1 MIKFAL
7 ICDSEH
13 QFEGWFPNNEEY
25 ENQLSGGLLLCPIC
39 DTNKVQKAIMAPA
52 IKKTKETKKNT
63 KRNKAKIEKFKKE
76 VLSDEMMMA
85 SQAKHVMRKIRDY
98 VKKNFENV
106 GDNFYDEAVKA
117 DEGERDDKFYGTPSE
132 SEIKE
137 LLEDGVDLFH
147 VPEIKDN

>member
-1 MIKFAL
+1 
-7 ICDSEH
+7 
-13 QFEGWFPNNEEY
+13 
-25 ENQLSGGLLLCPIC
+25 
-39 DTNKVQKAIMAPA
+39 MAPA

-63 KRNKAKIEKFKKE
+63 KTNKAKIEKFKKE

>member
-13 QFEGWFPNNEEY
+13 QFEGWFPSNEDY
-25 ENQLSGGLLLCPIC
+25 ENQLSQGLLLCPVC
-39 DTNKVQKAIMAPA
+39 DTTKVHKDIMAPA
-52 IKKTKETKKNT
+52 VRKTKKHTKG
-63 KRNKAKIEKFKKE
+63 NKAKIDKFKKE
-76 VLSDEMMMA
+76 VLSEEMMMA

-106 GDNFYDEAVKA
+106 GNKFYEEALKA
-117 DEGERDDKFYGTPSE
+117 DEGERDDKFYGTPTE

>member
-1 MIKFAL
+1 
-7 ICDSEH
+7 
-13 QFEGWFPNNEEY
+13 
-25 ENQLSGGLLLCPIC
+25 
-39 DTNKVQKAIMAPA
+39 
-52 IKKTKETKKNT
+52 
-63 KRNKAKIEKFKKE
+63 
-76 VLSDEMMMA
+76 MMMA